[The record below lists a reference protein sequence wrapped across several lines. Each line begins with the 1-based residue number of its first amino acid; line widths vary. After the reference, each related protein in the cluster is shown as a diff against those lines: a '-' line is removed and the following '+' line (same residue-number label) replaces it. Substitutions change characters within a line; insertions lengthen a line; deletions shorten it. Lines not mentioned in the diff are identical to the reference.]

1 MEVFELDK
9 NRWKDFKLHFK
20 WSSDRY
26 YKVDIRRTQT
36 GWMIEL
42 KLQTANKPIV
52 KDYEEPL
59 WQEWMDEESDDGA
72 RIFGVKIDGEIVGW
86 MTVGMESWNNRLRV
100 YELLVLEQYRKRG
113 IGKILLDKAKQIA
126 KQKHCRAIVLETQT
140 NNANAI
146 EFYKKQ
152 GFEFDGLDITAY
164 HNDDVE
170 RNEVRIEMVFKNF

>member
-1 MEVFELDK
+1 
-9 NRWKDFKLHFK
+9 
-20 WSSDRY
+20 
-26 YKVDIRRTQT
+26 
-36 GWMIEL
+36 
-42 KLQTANKPIV
+42 
-52 KDYEEPL
+52 
-59 WQEWMDEESDDGA
+59 MDEESGDGA

-86 MTVGMESWNNRLRV
+86 MTVGIESWNNRLRV

-146 EFYKKQ
+146 EFYRKQ